1 MPWPG
6 MRLFLED
13 SFMSLTAWANVCLE
27 AFSATRVMSQPNPK
41 NKRSVTMTPTA
52 RPPQNIRAPSDMC
65 SPPYSPQLKAGLSL
79 LDVSSRRLHVSL
91 CVLAHESDHGIHRVL
106 SNARRDAHRLRH
118 GEADFAP
125 SDGILANRFRN
136 RLVHFHGRVLTGDGA
151 EDLHQLLADRLGRLG
166 PRAAVAGHLEL
177 GLGQVDRIRKLF
189 EIRDILLVE
198 PSQERLVHGTHPDL
212 VLLQVVSR
220 HASVLEDRSLAGL
233 QIHQKKMLGR
243 PAAHAAQQLG
253 AGIDPGI
260 VGPLAVETAD
270 HHLPPVARAICHY
283 DDLRLHG

>member
-65 SPPYSPQLKAGLSL
+65 SPPYSPQSKAGLSL

-125 SDGILANRFRN
+125 SDGILAN
-136 RLVHFHGRVLTGDGA
+136 
-151 EDLHQLLADRLGRLG
+151 RLGRLG